1 MRKKPW
7 LVGLLSV
14 FFPGLGHIYAGKIKR
29 GFILFFTWLI
39 TVFIISFFSAYSA
52 GGLAFYI
59 YLLLSNVV
67 VILII
72 VDAVRCVRK
81 ENLNPSS
88 AIKSK
93 TSSYLVY
100 GITYLVLVFFVLT
113 ALLKSVVVEAYK
125 IPTGSM
131 ENTLLIGDY
140 ILGSK
145 NIYGIHV
152 PFSDD
157 YLFHFSQP
165 ERNDLVIYKYY
176 DLIES
181 GKYEKNYYI
190 KRCIGLPGEEFK
202 IINKKVYIDD
212 KELPECKGII
222 HSNDT
227 LRPGATSR
235 RIFPVSSGWNE
246 DNYGPLK
253 IPKAGE
259 EVEINF
265 SNIRVWEKLIKDE
278 GNSLSFDGSGKITLN
293 GKTAEEFIYK
303 VKNDYV
309 FLLGDN
315 RNNSLDS
322 RYKGF
327 ISVKDIMGKAKLIY
341 LSLNKGNIRFD
352 RIGREI

>member
-7 LVGLLSV
+7 IAGLSSFL
-14 FFPGLGHIYAGKIKR
+14 FPGLGHIYAGKIKR
-29 GFILFFTWLI
+29 GFIFFFMWFISVFFIAFVSSYFEGNLI
-39 TVFIISFFSAYSA
+39 
-52 GGLAFYI
+52 FYI
-59 YLLLSNVV
+59 YFLFSNII
-67 VILII
+67 VILMLI
-72 VDAVRCVRK
+72 DAVRCVRK
-81 ENLNPSS
+81 ENVNSS
-88 AIKSK
+88 ATIKSK
-93 TSSYLVY
+93 ATVYLTY
-100 GITYLVLVFFVLT
+100 GVIYIILVFFVLT

-140 ILGSK
+140 ILGAK
-145 NIYGIHV
+145 NVYGVHI

-157 YLFHFSQP
+157 YFYYFRQP
-165 ERNDLVIYKYY
+165 ERNDLVIYKFF
-176 DLIES
+176 DLIGS

-190 KRCIGLPGEEFK
+190 KRCIGLPGEEIK
-202 IINKKVYIDD
+202 IINKKVYIDNE
-212 KELPECKGII
+212 ELQECEDII

-227 LRPGATSR
+227 LRVGVENGK
-235 RIFPVSSGWNE
+235 IFPPSSGWNE

-253 IPKAGE
+253 IPKVGE
-259 EVEINF
+259 EVKINF

-293 GKTAEEFIYK
+293 GKTAEEFVYK

-322 RYKGF
+322 RYNGF
-327 ISVKDIMGKAKLIY
+327 ISLTDIMGKAKLIY
-341 LSLNKGNIRFD
+341 FSTD
-352 RIGREI
+352 WERIGKLL